1 LEDRRHDIVIKIV
14 QQTYI
19 ARIEEIN
26 DILRPVTEINPDA
39 LIIAA
44 ALDKERS
51 EGMVR
56 GLVCKLGSL

>member
-1 LEDRRHDIVIKIV
+1 VIKIV